1 MRVTVLVLA
10 FWLCLP
16 FAARAAPAVDVHF
29 QPDQHVYVLPGTW
42 HPSSM
47 SPVGLSKLGESLKAL
62 PLPSY
67 VVVARGEGIPAGTS
81 VVRALD
87 DLIDAWLQQGLTD
100 RHTVMLL
107 LWSDDCALPLRR
119 PEHARCDYAIGI
131 GAAVRS
137 VGVTSSGAG
146 AHALFERA
154 TSKRPVDPLHGMQE
168 ALRAIAEAEQEA
180 NARESLD
187 RARAEADLDSA
198 ISLLRLLAEDPAA
211 NREERTML
219 NATADQA
226 SGARAAGSTRLMR
239 DAQTLV
245 ESQVRLWVRLQE
257 ERRRV
262 RTFRWAATTAL
273 GALAFLVMVFLW
285 YRARRRLGT
294 MTAAMDP
301 AITDFDHYQARFGRA
316 AIAVKELAQRI
327 SKVHEQ
333 LPPTATSAIVQL
345 GGARRQ
351 FEEAERHIRAAS
363 SHLHSCAPLAGRT
376 AKVLA
381 LFTGSCPGSDLGRRL
396 RATYRVDMADSVSL
410 HDAYVFGS
418 ATRTRFFSLE
428 HAEGEV
434 SRLYNEA
441 NGCVADVEN
450 AIQSVR
456 TCIQVHR
463 SGLEFNALSKR
474 TETRHVPMVWLSQHP
489 FLAEGPQFFLEAE
502 MLADRNPVA
511 AMSMIR
517 DYERRH
523 AEVSSVV
530 DRIAQ
535 AITRVVN
542 VRVADLSLPADI
554 CIDPADNPRN
564 TLVLAQHAE
573 EELLRLIEAPIDAT
587 SASPVESKAHETVG
601 LYEKAIAQH
610 GMVLHATRDAQK
622 HYEEAEH
629 RLTRIQL
636 RLPSSQGSSI
646 REIPG
651 GDSRLLLA
659 YLRVQVIKRDL
670 STAGH
675 ALTNKNWVS
684 AMRTLD
690 LVLPEIDR
698 AEGLLDEVNPQQP
711 QEAPM
716 IDAEDTE
723 TQETENAANDKKDEK
738 SSGGSVPPPKES
750 SSTGGTVP
758 PPR

>member
-1 MRVTVLVLA
+1 
-10 FWLCLP
+10 
-16 FAARAAPAVDVHF
+16 
-29 QPDQHVYVLPGTW
+29 
-42 HPSSM
+42 
-47 SPVGLSKLGESLKAL
+47 
-62 PLPSY
+62 
-67 VVVARGEGIPAGTS
+67 
-81 VVRALD
+81 
-87 DLIDAWLQQGLTD
+87 
-100 RHTVMLL
+100 MLL

-535 AITRVVN
+535 AIRRHALDPKLLTFEITESVAMEDAEGTLRTFERLSAIGVHLSIDDFGTGYSSLSYLRRLQAGQLKIDRAFVRDLESSADARAIVEAVVRLAHALGLK
-542 VRVADLSLPADI
+542 VVA
-554 CIDPADNPRN
+554 
-564 TLVLAQHAE
+564 E
-573 EELLRLIEAPIDAT
+573 G
-587 SASPVESKAHETVG
+587 VETAG
-601 LYEKAIAQH
+601 QRD
-610 GMVLHATRDAQK
+610 VLHALGCDELQGFLFARPMQPHLMALWAQGEGRPAALDFRESA
-622 HYEEAEH
+622 YVPEDEAASLE
-629 RLTRIQL
+629 
-636 RLPSSQGSSI
+636 
-646 REIPG
+646 
-651 GDSRLLLA
+651 SRA
-659 YLRVQVIKRDL
+659 
-670 STAGH
+670 
-675 ALTNKNWVS
+675 
-684 AMRTLD
+684 
-690 LVLPEIDR
+690 
-698 AEGLLDEVNPQQP
+698 
-711 QEAPM
+711 
-716 IDAEDTE
+716 
-723 TQETENAANDKKDEK
+723 
-738 SSGGSVPPPKES
+738 
-750 SSTGGTVP
+750 
-758 PPR
+758 